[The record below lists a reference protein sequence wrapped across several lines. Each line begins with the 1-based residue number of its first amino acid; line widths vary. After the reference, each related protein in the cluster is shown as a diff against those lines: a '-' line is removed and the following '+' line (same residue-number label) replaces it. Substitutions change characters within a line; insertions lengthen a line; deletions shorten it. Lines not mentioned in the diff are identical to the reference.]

1 MNMIAVAIMGMALA
15 QSGGGPSSQ
24 ASASPACEAAEALIE
39 ASVTDIAVGAL
50 VDGPAP
56 PFRGRWK
63 NASELK
69 AGGWTGQPP
78 TAELLDAWQV
88 AAGENV
94 LACPSIRTS
103 PARSKGASVSR
114 GETHLVGL
122 PIVDDTGY
130 EAIAQVSITKPSP
143 EMGGSVH
150 LYLLQKFKTGWRV
163 VSRRMIAIS

>member
-1 MNMIAVAIMGMALA
+1 MSMTALAIMGMAMFQA
-15 QSGGGPSSQ
+15 GGDPSSQ
-24 ASASPACEAAEALIE
+24 ASASPACEAAKALIE
-39 ASVTDIAVGAL
+39 ASVTDIEVGAL

-56 PFRGRWK
+56 PFRGLWK

-78 TAELLDAWQV
+78 TAELLDEWQA

-94 LACPSIRTS
+94 LACPSIRT
-103 PARSKGASVSR
+103 AQAHSKGASVSR

-122 PIVDDTGY
+122 PTLDHTGY

-143 EMGGSVH
+143 EVGGSVH
-150 LYLLQKFKTGWRV
+150 LYLLQKFKTGWVV